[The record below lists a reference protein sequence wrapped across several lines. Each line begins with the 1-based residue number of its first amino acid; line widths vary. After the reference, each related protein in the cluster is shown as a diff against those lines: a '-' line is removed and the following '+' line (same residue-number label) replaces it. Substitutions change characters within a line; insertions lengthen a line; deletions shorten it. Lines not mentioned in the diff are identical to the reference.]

1 MVPLRSPFS
10 RIAPQRV
17 ATPLPSSVHTA
28 LFDAAA
34 PMPYFLTSAFLTEIG
49 RAMNRSAV
57 SGFPSA
63 VVKFV
68 AAANDE
74 A

>member
-1 MVPLRSPFS
+1 M
-10 RIAPQRV
+10 
-17 ATPLPSSVHTA
+17 PSSVHTA